1 MIKLVKPPVTS
12 LAEPLPQG
20 PFPARLVIYADLGVR
35 ETPWGKKAE
44 VGLGVEV
51 YVEKAANGQ
60 SILVPE
66 VMTRSLSEKSKLSQ
80 YLVAILGRVPSECDA
95 HDLLGGTM
103 LVTLASKKGAQNVYF
118 PQIASVTA
126 LPSELP
132 APAAQSP
139 LLVFDLDHP
148 DPQVFAALPRLHQK
162 IIRDALSHAQKAP
175 LHASRPSLAGSAL
188 PPQAGP
194 PAAGNPFPHLTTPP
208 GGQPPVAASPPVIP
222 ANPFAPP
229 AGGVVPAGETA
240 KAPVENPFEGD
251 SGSEAWWNDLAE
263 AVHARRNNPFN

>member
-139 LLVFDLDHP
+139 LLVFDLDRP
-148 DPQVFAALPRLHQK
+148 DQQVFAVLPPLYKK
-162 IIRDALSHAQKAP
+162 IIRDAMSHAQRATPTAP
-175 LHASRPSLAGSAL
+175 GQGLTGGAFPS
-188 PPQAGP
+188 
-194 PAAGNPFPHLTTPP
+194 AAANAVPTNPFPHLTTPP
-208 GGQPPVAASPPVIP
+208 GGQSPVAASPPVVP